1 MDYKQYYKLIPAY
14 QIKMHED
21 KYVINEF
28 KTIEHDGHIYLAQ
41 AFRYVS
47 DNQTKMCRCGI
58 FHKNMIDIEMK
69 QHMQNWYILDGVKY
83 EMP

>member
-1 MDYKQYYKLIPAY
+1 MEYNQYYRLIPAY

-41 AFRYVS
+41 GFRYVS
-47 DNQTKMCRCGI
+47 DNQTKWCRCGI
-58 FHKNMIDIEMK
+58 YHANMINIEMK
-69 QHMQNWYILDGVKY
+69 QHIQDWYILNDKRY
-83 EMP
+83 EI